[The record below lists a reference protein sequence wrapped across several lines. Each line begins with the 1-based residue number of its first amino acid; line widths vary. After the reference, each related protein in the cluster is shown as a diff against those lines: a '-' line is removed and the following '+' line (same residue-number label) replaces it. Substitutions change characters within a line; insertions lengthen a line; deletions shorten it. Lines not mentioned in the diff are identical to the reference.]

1 MRHTFVRMP
10 KARLGKETSGSLVT
24 WVKGQKER
32 ASRTRAKDKVSEAL
46 LVIGKGTRL
55 GVLQRGAL
63 IVDGVVMEWLLVRR
77 TLGVLPPP
85 MNPS

>member
-1 MRHTFVRMP
+1 MRHTFALTPR
-10 KARLGKETSGSLVT
+10 ARLGKETSGSLVT

-46 LVIGKGTRL
+46 LVIGTGTRL
-55 GVLQRGAL
+55 GALQRGAL

-85 MNPS
+85 TNPS